1 MYFLYTN
8 VKMGYHNIQYSWDIR
23 QLQQRIRTEHH
34 RQMVLKQK
42 LVDVQKE
49 PYIEQQARTVLGLV
63 KQGEIAYQI
72 INEQYDRNNNRT
84 HRPNNTPHRP

>member
-1 MYFLYTN
+1 
-8 VKMGYHNIQYSWDIR
+8 MGYHNIQYSWDIG
-23 QLQQRIRTEHH
+23 QLNKRLRVEYH
-34 RQMVLKQK
+34 RRLVLQQK

-72 INEQYDRNNNRT
+72 VNK
-84 HRPNNTPHRP
+84 